1 MSTEKKGGRVVRL
14 QAESVKRIRAVDIT
28 PAGAG
33 VVTIRGNNAQGKSSV
48 LDSIVYALGGK
59 GVAPPKVIREGERA
73 AKVVLE
79 LEDIIVERR
88 WTANDRSTL
97 EVRSKEGAKYP
108 SPQSML
114 DRLVGDLSFDPLAF
128 IRLPAEKQVHTFAR
142 LVGFDLGEW
151 EARRRGVFDER
162 TAVNRELSSLQAR
175 LAAAPKPEGDPKPV
189 DPNALLEEM
198 GQLMEKDRQR
208 ALAER
213 TVDAAQAALADG
225 ARELARANDNI
236 ARLERELVEAREAAL
251 GWESGNGRRAE
262 RLLDAKKALDAWPD
276 TAPEMDRVK
285 RELAGVERTNA
296 LARQAADHAAL
307 AGDVERRAASSKLLT
322 DRIAEL
328 DVQRTSTMA
337 AAKLPVEGLGFG
349 EAGLTLN
356 GIPIE
361 QASTSEQL
369 KVSVAMGLALN
380 PKLRVLLVRDAS
392 LLDPA
397 SMETLTRMAAEA
409 DAQVWCEVVGDAGVG
424 IVIEDGAVR
433 AAPAASEDGPAQK
446 GLDL

>member
-14 QAESVKRIRAVDIT
+14 QAESVKRIRAVDIS
-28 PAGAG
+28 PSGA

-48 LDSIVYALGGK
+48 LDAIAYALGGK
-59 GVAPPKVIREGERA
+59 GLAPPKVIREGEQA

-79 LEDIIVERR
+79 LEDLVVERR

-108 SPQSML
+108 SPQSLL

-128 IRLPAEKQVHTFAR
+128 LRLPPEKQVHTFAR
-142 LVGFDLGEW
+142 LIGFDLGEW

-175 LAAAPKPEGDPKPV
+175 LAAAPKPDGDPKPV
-189 DPNALLEEM
+189 NPQALLDEM

-213 TVDAAQAALADG
+213 TVDAAQAAVADG
-225 ARELARANDNI
+225 ARELARCNDNV
-236 ARLERELVEAREAAL
+236 ARLERELVDAREAVL
-251 GWESGNGRRAE
+251 VWEKGNAQRAA
-262 RLLDAKKALDAWPD
+262 RLVDARTTLEAWPA
-276 TAPEMDRVK
+276 TAPEMERVK
-285 RELAGVERTNA
+285 RELAGVEKTNA
-296 LARQAADHAAL
+296 LARQAAEHTAL
-307 AGDVERRAASSKLLT
+307 ASDVEKRTASSKVLT

-328 DVQRTSTMA
+328 DEQRSSTMA
-337 AAKLPVEGLGFG
+337 AAKMPVEGLGFG
-349 EAGLTLN
+349 TSGGLTLN

-361 QASTSEQL
+361 QSSTSEQL

-392 LLDPA
+392 LLDA
-397 SMETLTRMAAEA
+397 ESMAVLTKMAADA
-409 DAQVWCEVVGDAGVG
+409 DAQVWAEVVGTEGVG
-424 IVIEDGAVR
+424 IVIEDGAVKT
-433 AAPAASEDGPAQK
+433 ATPAADAAQ
-446 GLDL
+446 GTLL